1 MRRQSVAQMCYSRHA
16 QGRRQWAQFYDFCH
30 KQDEGGVDAGIKGVF
45 DSIGDVIIEMQ

>member
-1 MRRQSVAQMCYSRHA
+1 MLLKTCSRKKA
-16 QGRRQWAQFYDFCH
+16 MAQFYDFCH